1 MWDKLVGAELYEHSN
16 DPVSETAPPRA
27 CDWDYE
33 AINLANV
40 AAHSATRETLSR
52 LLHEGWRSAL
62 PQIDGNRTQ
71 PRPQLVRIQLPS
83 VTADRKSGSM
93 TLRDT
98 SRL

>member
-16 DPVSETAPPRA
+16 DPGSETAPPRA

-52 LLHEGWRSAL
+52 LLHEGWSQPRHRKSA
-62 PQIDGNRTQ
+62 NHTQ
-71 PRPQLVRIQLPS
+71 PRPILVRIQLS
-83 VTADRKSGSM
+83 SATADRKSGSM